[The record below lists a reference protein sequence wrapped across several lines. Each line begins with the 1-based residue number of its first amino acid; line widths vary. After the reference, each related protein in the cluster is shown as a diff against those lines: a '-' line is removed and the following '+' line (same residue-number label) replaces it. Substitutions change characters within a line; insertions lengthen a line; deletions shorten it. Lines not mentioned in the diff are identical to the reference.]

1 MLKKVTNE
9 SLNCINGMVEF
20 MLQNLPQADIEIK
33 HDLCG
38 NLYSR
43 YCFIPKD
50 VVVVGALL
58 KVPTL
63 LIVNGDC
70 VIFDGEKTQ
79 RVTGYKMLQGQAY
92 RQSAFRALEDTSL
105 TMLAVVEGCSTV
117 EEAEKFI
124 TDQSAL
130 LTNHRKELLEECQE

>member
-9 SLNCINGMVEF
+9 SLNCINGMVQF

>member
-9 SLNCINGMVEF
+9 SLNCINGMVQF

-33 HDLCG
+33 HDICG

-92 RQSAFRALEDTSL
+92 RQSVFRALEDTSL

>member
-9 SLNCINGMVEF
+9 SLNCINGMVQF
-20 MLQNLPQADIEIK
+20 MLQNLTQADIEIK

>member
-1 MLKKVTNE
+1 MLKKVTNK
-9 SLNCINGMVEF
+9 SLNCINGMVQF
-20 MLQNLPQADIEIK
+20 MLQNLPQVDIEIK
-33 HDLCG
+33 HDICG

-50 VVVVGALL
+50 VVVVGALI
-58 KVPTL
+58 KVPTM

-70 VIFDGEKTQ
+70 IIFDGEKTQ
-79 RVTGYKMLQGQAY
+79 RVTGYKILEGQAY